1 MKVQTTM
8 VLAAATLLLFIVIGT
23 LEKVSRTGR
32 SSSKLLQFDTS
43 SVTGITLRRGGQE
56 VIMKRQGKLWF
67 FLEPERDL
75 MASGPLT
82 SILDQLNRL
91 TILDQLEPPEQ
102 KGEMAPENLGLSGEE
117 ALQIELQLVEKER
130 AKNLSI
136 KIGRD
141 TPRAGSV
148 YATREGDRRISV
160 VEGNPHLL
168 LASPLASLRERRL
181 VTIPPSQIVSF
192 SIQSGNSEVTLERQ
206 IGDDR
211 NYTPWKIV
219 KPIQAEADQEAI
231 EELMMSITSLRINE
245 VDRSETGP
253 EPSPQGGGYRI
264 RFGVM
269 GLDKPVDLMIE
280 TLESEDDFA
289 PPITRARISDRPL
302 TYLVNSGLSE
312 TLPEDPDDLRDRK
325 LARIPERALESIVL
339 LEKIGNAR
347 LEPRVLLKA
356 ERNRRGVTWKVN
368 FQDRALEAD
377 YLKISQLIERMNEPV
392 IVDFV
397 DNGKLA
403 DHGLAPDSLGVGFNF
418 VLPGPSGEEGTE
430 HAPERF
436 ARTLQFGWKE
446 QGEGEAPRLFAN
458 WVGES
463 EIYELDPAFAS
474 LLPMHPLKWRSLNVL
489 SINEVQ
495 VREINQFV
503 RGRENIRLTYDKI
516 RNNWNGTRNEVDI
529 SANIDPVAAGAFAR
543 QLCSLRAQGWL
554 LQAGDAL
561 GRLQAPESVFKITA
575 EVFDPATN
583 DVKPALTTVK
593 FVPSSVEGIVF
604 GQIEGNPDVF
614 YIRESDYRK
623 LIRPV
628 TSSLRREI
636 N

>member
-23 LEKVSRTGR
+23 LESVSRTGR
-32 SSSKLLQFDTS
+32 SSSRLLQFDAL

-56 VIMKRQGKLWF
+56 VIMRREGKLWF

-75 MASGPLT
+75 IATGPLT
-82 SILDQLNRL
+82 SVLDQLNRL
-91 TILDQLEPPEQ
+91 TILDQLGPKEQ
-102 KGEMAPENLGLSGEE
+102 SGEMAAENLGLSGPE
-117 ALQIELQLVEKER
+117 ALRIELDLVERER
-130 AKNLSI
+130 KRNLSI
-136 KIGRD
+136 TIGRE

-148 YATREGDRRISV
+148 YATLEGDRRISV
-160 VEGNPHLL
+160 AEGNPHLL
-168 LASPLASLRERRL
+168 LASPLASLRQRRL
-181 VTIPPSQIVSF
+181 VTIPPSQIMAL
-192 SIQSGNSEVTLERQ
+192 SIRTGGDEVALERQ

-211 NYTPWKIV
+211 KYTPWKIV
-219 KPIQAEADQEAI
+219 QPIQAEADQEAI
-231 EELMMSITSLRINE
+231 EELMMAISSLQINE
-245 VDRSETGP
+245 VDRSKTDL
-253 EPSPQGGGYRI
+253 EPSAQGEVSRI
-264 RFGVM
+264 RFGVL
-269 GLDKPVDLMIE
+269 GLEKPVDLMIE
-280 TLESEDDFA
+280 TLESDDDFA
-289 PPITRARISDRPL
+289 PPITRAWISDRPL
-302 TYLVNSGLSE
+302 NYLVSSGLSE
-312 TLPEDPDDLRDRK
+312 TLPRNPDDLRDRK
-325 LARIPERALESIVL
+325 LANIPEKALESIVL

-397 DNGKLA
+397 DGGKLS
-403 DHGLAPDSLGVGFNF
+403 DHGMAPDSLGVGFNF
-418 VLPGPSGEEGTE
+418 VLPGPIGEDGTE
-430 HAPERF
+430 SQPERF

-446 QGEGEAPRLFAN
+446 DGETPRLFAN

-463 EIYELDPAFAS
+463 EIFELDPAFAS

-503 RGRENIRLTYDKI
+503 RGRENIKLTYDKI
-516 RNNWNGTRNEVDI
+516 RNNWDGTRNGVDI

-561 GRLQAPESVFKITA
+561 RRLQAPESVFEISA
-575 EVFDPATN
+575 DVFDQATN
-583 DVKPALTTVK
+583 DVKPTPSTLK
-593 FVPSSVEGIVF
+593 FVPSPVEGIVF

-614 YIRESDYRK
+614 YIREADYRK

>member
-8 VLAAATLLLFIVIGT
+8 VLAAATLILFIVIGT
-23 LEKVSRTGR
+23 MENVNRSGR
-32 SSSKLLQFDTS
+32 SSSRLLQFEPS
-43 SVTGITLRRGGQE
+43 SVTAIVLRRGGQE
-56 VIMKRQGKLWF
+56 VIMKREGPLWF

-75 MASGPLT
+75 IASASLA
-82 SILDQLNRL
+82 SVLDQLNRL
-91 TILDQLEPPEQ
+91 TILDQLEPSEQ

-117 ALQIELQLVEKER
+117 ALEIELQMVGKER
-130 AKNLSI
+130 KKNLSI
-136 KIGRD
+136 KIGRE

-148 YATREGDRRISV
+148 YASREGDRRISV
-160 VEGNPHLL
+160 VEGNPQLL
-168 LASPLASLRERRL
+168 LASPFASLRERRL
-181 VTIPPSQIVSF
+181 VTIPPSQITTF
-192 SIQSGNSEVTLERQ
+192 SIQSGNGEVTLERQ

-211 NYTPWKIV
+211 RYTPWKIV
-219 KPIQAEADQEAI
+219 RPIQAEADQEAI
-231 EELMMSITSLRINE
+231 EELMMAVSSLQINE
-245 VDRSETGP
+245 VDRSAANS
-253 EPSPQGGGYRI
+253 EPSPESEVYRI
-264 RFGVM
+264 RFGVL

-289 PPITRARISDRPL
+289 PPTTRAQISDRPL
-302 TYLVNSGLSE
+302 NYFVNSGLSE
-312 TLPEDPDDLRDRK
+312 VIPRDPDDLRDRK
-325 LARIPERALESIVL
+325 LAKIPEKALESIVL
-339 LEKIGNAR
+339 LEKIDNTR

-356 ERNRRGVTWKVN
+356 ERNQRGVSWKVN

-377 YLKISQLIERMNEPV
+377 YLKISELIERMNEPV

-397 DNGKLA
+397 DKGQLA
-403 DHGLAPDSLGVGFNF
+403 DHGMAPDSLGVGFNF
-418 VLPGPSGEEGTE
+418 VLPGPVEDDGSEGQ
-430 HAPERF
+430 PERF

-446 QGEGEAPRLFAN
+446 EGDAPRLFAN

-463 EIYELDPAFAS
+463 EIFELDPAFAS

-495 VREINQFV
+495 VSEINQFV
-503 RGRENIRLTYDKI
+503 RGRENIKLTYDKI
-516 RNNWNGTRNEVDI
+516 RNNWDGTRNGVDI

-561 GRLQAPESVFKITA
+561 RRLQTPESVFEVTA
-575 EVFDPATN
+575 DVFDQATS
-583 DVKPALTTVK
+583 DVKPTPSTVK
-593 FVPSSVEGIVF
+593 FVPSSVEGIIF

-614 YIRESDYRK
+614 YIREADYRK